1 MLDGIEPH
9 WIWVAIGL
17 ALAITEILVPGVFL
31 IWLAV
36 AAVATGLLTFLFGL
50 PLSLQ
55 VVQFVAISLVAVYSA
70 RRFLR
75 DKPISSSD
83 PLLNNR
89 MGRLVGETA
98 VITEAIVHGTG
109 RVHLGDSD
117 WTVRGPE
124 MAAGE
129 RVRITGNEGSVLI
142 VEPLVLLSGEGP
154 KDGAQPPAG

>member
-1 MLDGIEPH
+1 MLDGIEPY

-55 VVQFVAISLVAVYSA
+55 VVQFVAISLIAVYSA

-75 DKPISSSD
+75 DKPIASSD

-89 MGRLVGETA
+89 MARLVGETA

-129 RVRITGNEGSVLI
+129 RVRITGSEGSVLI
-142 VEPLVLLSGEGP
+142 VEPLTLLSDEGT
-154 KDGAQPPAG
+154 QPAAD

>member
-36 AAVATGLLTFLFGL
+36 AAIATGLLTFLFGL

-55 VVQFVAISLVAVYSA
+55 VVQFVAIALIAVYSA
-70 RRFLR
+70 RRWLR
-75 DKPISSSD
+75 DKPITSTD

-98 VITEAIVHGTG
+98 MVVEPIEHGRG

-124 MAAGE
+124 TPAGE
-129 RVRITGNEGSVLI
+129 RVRVTGHDGSILI
-142 VEPLVLLSGEGP
+142 VEPLTLLQDEGT
-154 KDGAQPPAG
+154 QPPA